1 VRNKSREGVRE
12 KSRDGVKRYLPCVLV
27 IGTYLLL
34 GVQLFRLISRH
45 AVDILFSDQW
55 EFDDATLFQQHSI
68 WEMFRWQHGQHRQGL
83 GALSQKLIEPYI
95 HWNSRYEAFG
105 IGAIIVIGAL
115 VALLLKVRLYGAI
128 RYSDIVIPCLFLT
141 PRQWE
146 SVVLTANP
154 THASLP
160 LLLILYCLCWLIPA
174 YYWKYAG
181 ILLINFLLIYNGY
194 GIFVGFLTPALLALD
209 FYGNTQPLAPKYQWV
224 RAAALTISI
233 ASLASFFVGYKFQS
247 GVDCFSLAPEN
258 PVLYLWFVA
267 LMFTHAAGFNILS
280 ITFATL
286 TGSLALLLLLVGL
299 WVVGKRL
306 FVKRSEDTW
315 SRDAVIAVLL
325 GYCVVFC
332 FNAAYGRL
340 CLGLAAA
347 STSRYT
353 PYVVLGFFGLYL
365 YALSDHAQ
373 NLRAHLALAL
383 VLFATFGARPLS
395 GSDARIVEE
404 MTNSKRAWR
413 ECYLAR
419 HDIRECDTL
428 THFQVHPHPE
438 ATHLQE
444 KLDFLERN
452 RLNLYT
458 DSQ

>member
-1 VRNKSREGVRE
+1 VRE
-12 KSRDGVKRYLPCVLV
+12 KSRDGVTRYLPHVLV

-34 GVQLFRLISRH
+34 SVQLFSLISRY
-45 AVDILFSDQW
+45 AVNVLFSDQW

-83 GALSQKLIEPYI
+83 GSLSQKLIEPYI
-95 HWNSRYEAFG
+95 HWNSHYEAFG
-105 IGAIIVIGAL
+105 IGAIIVIAAL

-146 SVVLTANP
+146 SVVLTVNP
-154 THASLP
+154 THAFLP

-174 YYWKYAG
+174 HYWKYTCV
-181 ILLINFLLIYNGY
+181 LLVNFLLIHNGY

-209 FYGNTQPLAPKYQWV
+209 FFGNTRHLAPKYRWV
-224 RAAALTISI
+224 SAAALTISI

-267 LMFTHAAGFNILS
+267 LMFTHAAGLNILS

-286 TGSLALLLLLVGL
+286 VGSIALLLLLVGL
-299 WVVGKRL
+299 WAVVKRL
-306 FVKRSEDTW
+306 FVAQADIW
-315 SRDAVIAVLL
+315 SRDTVIAALL
-325 GYCVVFC
+325 AYCVVFC

-347 STSRYT
+347 ATSRYT
-353 PYVVLGFFGLYL
+353 PYVVFGFFGLYL
-365 YALSDHAQ
+365 YALSDHAR
-373 NLRAHLALAL
+373 NLRAYLVLVL
-383 VLFATFGARPLS
+383 VLFATLGARPLS

-413 ECYLAR
+413 ECYLGR
-419 HDIRECDTL
+419 HDIRECDNL
-428 THFQVHPHPE
+428 TKFQVHPHPE
-438 ATHLQE
+438 ATHLRE

-452 RLNLYT
+452 HLNLYA